1 MEWSFQES
9 GLSVSFN
16 SRSMHRPL
24 FSTMQAG
31 LIGLFDL
38 MEDKYVVGT
47 REILFGMGVEG
58 EGDCGSGQVKWA
70 DHVADANTT
79 VGGAASAA
87 SSPLVMAALQTG
99 VVGTA

>member
-16 SRSMHRPL
+16 SRSIHRPL

-38 MEDKYVVGT
+38 MEEESVVGT

-58 EGDCGSGQVKWA
+58 DGDCGSGQVQWI

-79 VGGAASAA
+79 VGGAVSAA